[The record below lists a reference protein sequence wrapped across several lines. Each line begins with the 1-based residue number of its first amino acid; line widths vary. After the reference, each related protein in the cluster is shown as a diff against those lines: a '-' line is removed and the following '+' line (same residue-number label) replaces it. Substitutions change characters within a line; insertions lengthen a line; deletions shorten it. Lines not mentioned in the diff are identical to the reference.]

1 MKYITTEQKNGKL
14 EIFTFPDSVNHDCMA
29 EAIRKMRNQT
39 FGNWE
44 RVGRI
49 PLSAGFVN
57 ASGICLGESES
68 LGLVSRGDK
77 DTSLLRLQN

>member
-1 MKYITTEQKNGKL
+1 MKYITTEQESGKL

-29 EAIRKMRNQT
+29 EVIRRMRNQT

-44 RVGRI
+44 RIRRN

-68 LGLVSRGDK
+68 LGLESRGHQ
-77 DTSLLRLQN
+77 DTDLLRMQN

>member
-1 MKYITTEQKNGKL
+1 MKYITTLQVSGKL

-29 EAIRKMRNQT
+29 ESIGRMRNQT

-44 RVGRI
+44 RISRK

-68 LGLVSRGDK
+68 LGLVSRGDE

>member
-1 MKYITTEQKNGKL
+1 MKYITTLQVSGKL

-29 EAIRKMRNQT
+29 EAIGRMRNQSH
-39 FGNWE
+39 GNWE
-44 RVGRI
+44 RVRRK

-68 LGLVSRGDK
+68 LGLVSRGDD